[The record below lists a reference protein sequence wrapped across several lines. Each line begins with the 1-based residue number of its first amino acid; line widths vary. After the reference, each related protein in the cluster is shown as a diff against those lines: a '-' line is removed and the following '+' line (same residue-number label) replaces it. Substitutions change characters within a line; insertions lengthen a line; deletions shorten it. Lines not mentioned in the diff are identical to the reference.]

1 MKKTTTG
8 ILTLVFMLAAL
19 FVKAQE
25 QGEIRVGAGLVYGT
39 KASFDFDD
47 GGTKGGLGINIGGEY
62 FFTDIISGAPSYTFF
77 FKEEEGGASVRS
89 SSFNLDGRYYF
100 SDGMF
105 YGLFG
110 LGFTAVKSD
119 LGILGSRTNSETGLN
134 LGGGVMLP
142 VADAILFNG
151 QLKYNTS
158 FEHLAIQAGIS
169 YIIQ

>member
-8 ILTLVFMLAAL
+8 LLTLAFMLAGL
-19 FVKAQE
+19 FVNAQE
-25 QGEIRVGAGLVYGT
+25 QGEIRAGAGLVYGT
-39 KASFDFDD
+39 QASFDFDD
-47 GGTKGGLGINIGGEY
+47 NDAKGGIGINIGGEY
-62 FFTDIISGAPSYTFF
+62 FFTDEISGAPSYTFF
-77 FKEEEGGASVRS
+77 FKETEGDVSFNS

-110 LGFTAVKSD
+110 LGFTSARLKVPGFPTVSD
-119 LGILGSRTNSETGLN
+119 NETGLN
-134 LGGGVMLP
+134 LGGGVALP
-142 VADAILFNG
+142 VADALLFNG

-169 YIIQ
+169 YVFQ